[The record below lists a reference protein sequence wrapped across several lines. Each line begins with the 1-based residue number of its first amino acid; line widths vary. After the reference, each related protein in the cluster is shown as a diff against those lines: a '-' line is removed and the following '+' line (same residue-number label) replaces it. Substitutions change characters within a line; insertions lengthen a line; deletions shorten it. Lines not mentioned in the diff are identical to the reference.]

1 VAVSRSR
8 HQYININKSIIQC
21 VMLLFPWHTLA
32 YLRCAVNGIRS
43 RALLEYPVDEIPPLT
58 TWANQRCHGGRN
70 PSCRCDFALAKSV
83 RQHNLRC
90 VLAGETMSLIIC
102 QHNPYLC
109 GVPRCAI
116 ILESRTFCWHH
127 HADRGDHLVLTRERT
142 PLLRLYISDRLSAPS
157 LCFLA

>member
-1 VAVSRSR
+1 
-8 HQYININKSIIQC
+8 
-21 VMLLFPWHTLA
+21 
-32 YLRCAVNGIRS
+32 
-43 RALLEYPVDEIPPLT
+43 
-58 TWANQRCHGGRN
+58 
-70 PSCRCDFALAKSV
+70 
-83 RQHNLRC
+83 
-90 VLAGETMSLIIC
+90 MSLIIC